1 MDDKFASTQSWTA
14 RSQFILAKCAGHRVR
29 WRKRLLML
37 GASAA
42 VAIAVIAC
50 GIDAADDPEP
60 VVTSTVTAE
69 TPLPS
74 STVLPSAETGEQ
86 LSGQESTA
94 RANYLQNASR
104 VIDLVGRTA
113 QLLGGIGLHTSLS
126 GNDLINTKNLA
137 GAAIGSFDLAKQN
150 LDAEP
155 VPEGMEELHSAILTS
170 LRFYGEAAQKLL
182 DIPET
187 GEFDFFE
194 FQRPFQTGGEN
205 FHEAGRLLVD
215 S

>member
-1 MDDKFASTQSWTA
+1 MGDKIASTQSRTA
-14 RSQFILAKCAGHRVR
+14 RSQPILAKCAGRPVR
-29 WRKRLLML
+29 WRKRLLIL

-42 VAIAVIAC
+42 VAVAAIAC
-50 GIDAADDPEP
+50 GIDAANDPTP

-74 STVLPSAETGEQ
+74 STVLPPAETGEQ

-94 RANYLQNASR
+94 RANYLENANR

-113 QLLGGIGLHTSLS
+113 QLLGSIGLGTSLG
-126 GNDLINTKNLA
+126 GNELINTKNLA
-137 GAAIGSFDLAKQN
+137 GAAIGSFDLAKQT
-150 LDAEP
+150 LEAEP
-155 VPEGMEELHSAILTS
+155 VPEGLEELHNAILTS
-170 LRFYGEAAQKLL
+170 LRFYSDAAQKLL

>member
-94 RANYLQNASR
+94 RVNYLQNASR
-104 VIDLVGRTA
+104 VVDLIGRTA
-113 QLLGGIGLHTSLS
+113 Q
-126 GNDLINTKNLA
+126 
-137 GAAIGSFDLAKQN
+137 
-150 LDAEP
+150 
-155 VPEGMEELHSAILTS
+155 
-170 LRFYGEAAQKLL
+170 
-182 DIPET
+182 
-187 GEFDFFE
+187 
-194 FQRPFQTGGEN
+194 
-205 FHEAGRLLVD
+205 
-215 S
+215 